1 MSHQKRVY
9 YVTREQYDI
18 LYNNGQKDGS
28 FEHNGVTYTYDENAI
43 YYVPQESKIQCLVER
58 KTYEEVNIV
67 DAYLKEDAV
76 YLIRFYLEEDV
87 IADAT
92 IYYYEE
98 MGSAVAKIQY
108 SDSWLWVE
116 VNKDKELFATTSDG
130 DDLLAAYDTPTFSI
144 FKLPYRF

>member
-1 MSHQKRVY
+1 MPRQAKVY
-9 YVTREQYDI
+9 YVTKEQYDT
-18 LYNNGQKDGS
+18 LYHNGQKDGS

-43 YYVPQESKIQCLVER
+43 YYVPEETKIQCLCE
-58 KTYEEVNIV
+58 KMAYEEVNMV

-98 MGSAVAKIQY
+98 MGSATAKIQY

-116 VNKDKELFATTSDG
+116 VNRDKELFVSTSDG
-130 DDLLAAYDTPTFSI
+130 DDLLAAYDSPTFSI